1 METNKRKIIK
11 KNKKQKTTQRA
22 QRNKSKATAQVTLI
36 KKNNY
41 IPIQIH
47 KYIRPHTNTHT
58 PAYTHS
64 HIHNA

>member
-36 KKNNY
+36 KK
-41 IPIQIH
+41 
-47 KYIRPHTNTHT
+47 
-58 PAYTHS
+58 
-64 HIHNA
+64 